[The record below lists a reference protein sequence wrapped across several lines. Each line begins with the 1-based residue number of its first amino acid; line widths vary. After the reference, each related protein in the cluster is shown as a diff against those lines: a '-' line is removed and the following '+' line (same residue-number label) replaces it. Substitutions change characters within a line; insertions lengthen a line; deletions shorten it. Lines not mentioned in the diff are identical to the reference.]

1 MNTAIKVVSEFFS
14 KRGQSATS
22 DLHVLLSNHPIL
34 VYIMYTCIYIY
45 MGVYLNS
52 IDLKTWKKMHS
63 TDQKWFV
70 SPGRRWMPRPGAL
83 RFSGHSQRG

>member
-34 VYIMYTCIYIY
+34 VYIMYTCLYIF
-45 MGVYLNS
+45 LES
-52 IDLKTWKKMHS
+52 LS
-63 TDQKWFV
+63 E
-70 SPGRRWMPRPGAL
+70 AL
-83 RFSGHSQRG
+83 QRMSLQASSRHVHTNET

>member
-34 VYIMYTCIYIY
+34 VYIMYTCLYIYNIYIY
-45 MGVYLNS
+45 GRVSKFHRFENM
-52 IDLKTWKKMHS
+52 KKMHS

-83 RFSGHSQRG
+83 RG